1 MGCLSCVHLGRLN
14 NLYSMLGRFEKTDML
29 LGMCCKYCTL
39 EGCQTSATLVLA
51 SAEICM
57 RSMKRSVVVS
67 RCGCG
72 GGGSKLHFGYRQN
85 KKCVCTHDSDAKEN
99 YHSR

>member
-39 EGCQTSATLVLA
+39 EGCQTSATRALA
-51 SAEICM
+51 SAEIGM
-57 RSMKRSVVVS
+57 RKYGQLFLYVGV
-67 RCGCG
+67 G
-72 GGGSKLHFGYRQN
+72 GGGER
-85 KKCVCTHDSDAKEN
+85 TIE
-99 YHSR
+99 